1 MEDVARKYMGVE
13 STQKYC
19 EAHELTLSGH
29 PWNVDTGEE
38 AIQTRIL
45 IGNLI
50 MTFKSKGK
58 ALEITRLNK
67 VAYLDPSS
75 NPRSKPQRF
84 SVKNCKSSTSD
95 KLQTFKTMFGIFC
108 IKF

>member
-1 MEDVARKYMGVE
+1 MEKVMEDVARKYCGIE

-29 PWNVDTGEE
+29 PWNVDSGEE
-38 AIQTRIL
+38 AIKTRIL

-58 ALEITRLNK
+58 VIHPKYYKYLKKGAKGQTKNGLVSGQLACTSSKTEILNK
-67 VAYLDPSS
+67 I
-75 NPRSKPQRF
+75 
-84 SVKNCKSSTSD
+84 
-95 KLQTFKTMFGIFC
+95 GI
-108 IKF
+108 

>member
-1 MEDVARKYMGVE
+1 MEDVARKHMGIE

-29 PWNVDTGEE
+29 PWNVGSGEE
-38 AIQTRIL
+38 AIKTRIL

-58 ALEITRLNK
+58 VI
-67 VAYLDPSS
+67 
-75 NPRSKPQRF
+75 
-84 SVKNCKSSTSD
+84 STSQV
-95 KLQTFKTMFGIFC
+95 LNIN
-108 IKF
+108 I

>member
-1 MEDVARKYMGVE
+1 MEDVARKYCGIE

-29 PWNVDTGEE
+29 PWNVDSGEE
-38 AIQTRIL
+38 AIKTRIL

-58 ALEITRLNK
+58 VIHPK
-67 VAYLDPSS
+67 YYKYLKKGAHQSHLGRQKMDWF
-75 NPRSKPQRF
+75 QA
-84 SVKNCKSSTSD
+84 D
-95 KLQTFKTMFGIFC
+95 
-108 IKF
+108 

>member
-1 MEDVARKYMGVE
+1 MEDVAQKHCGVE

-29 PWNVDTGEE
+29 PWNVDSGEE
-38 AIQTRIL
+38 AIKTRIL

-58 ALEITRLNK
+58 VIHPK
-67 VAYLDPSS
+67 YYKYLKKGAHP
-75 NPRSKPQRF
+75 KPFRA
-84 SVKNCKSSTSD
+84 D
-95 KLQTFKTMFGIFC
+95 KKLAGFWQISLY
-108 IKF
+108 IK